1 MYKLIKHMIVQVET
15 NQAVEAEM
23 VAAANNIANT
33 TKVTD
38 FYLGEIEIDD
48 V

>member
-1 MYKLIKHMIVQVET
+1 MIVQVET
-15 NQAVEAEM
+15 DQTVKAAM

-38 FYLGEIEIDD
+38 FYSEEIEIDD